1 MSRPR
6 SHYWYI
12 VKDGLPEGTRK
23 WSHPDRRTLV
33 EFRST
38 GGQPVVAPSLHPDG
52 ERYEWADEPRGGEG
66 GQVLLSGQELR
77 SPGRFIRPGCV
88 LARARPETP
97 RTRTSGGGG

>member
-1 MSRPR
+1 MTRSFPPRRSSDLIGGRMSRPR

-38 GGQPVVAPSLHPDG
+38 GGQTVVAPSIHLDG
-52 ERYEWADEPRGGEG
+52 ERYEWADEPWGGEAG
-66 GQVLLSGQELR
+66 PALDRKS
-77 SPGRFIRPGCV
+77 
-88 LARARPETP
+88 
-97 RTRTSGGGG
+97 TRLNYSH